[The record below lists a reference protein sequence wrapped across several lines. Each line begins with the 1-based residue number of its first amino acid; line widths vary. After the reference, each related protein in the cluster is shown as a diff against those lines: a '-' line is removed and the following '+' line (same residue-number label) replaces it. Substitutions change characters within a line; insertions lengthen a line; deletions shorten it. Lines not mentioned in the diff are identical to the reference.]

1 MLEGSPSHFQAAD
14 KNFKKRHTVR
24 NINILLIALAI
35 VVEGNSISHAQL
47 TSVSQTKLSASAATI
62 ADYDRDYDFDVYAR
76 SPIPTTKY
84 FIVYFLSD
92 GSAIEDGPISSYEMA
107 TREVFFNFE
116 HDLFPDGTIDVEVE
130 ARQVLDPFTKFAR
143 YDKYSQASSTASQLE
158 TYGLETDIRW
168 IRVPTPRSTVTS
180 TIRRVK

>member
-1 MLEGSPSHFQAAD
+1 MR
-14 KNFKKRHTVR
+14 NF
-24 NINILLIALAI
+24 NLLLIALAI
-35 VVEGNSISHAQL
+35 VVGGANISQAQL
-47 TSVSQTKLSASAATI
+47 TSVSQTKLSASTATL

-92 GSAIEDGPISSYEMA
+92 GSTIEDGPISSYDMA

-116 HDLFPDGTIDVEVE
+116 HDLFPEGTIDVEVE
-130 ARQVLDPFTKFAR
+130 ARQVLEPFTKFAR
-143 YDKYSQASSTASQLE
+143 YDKYSQASSTAWQLE

-168 IRVPTPRSTVTS
+168 IRMPTLKTTVTS